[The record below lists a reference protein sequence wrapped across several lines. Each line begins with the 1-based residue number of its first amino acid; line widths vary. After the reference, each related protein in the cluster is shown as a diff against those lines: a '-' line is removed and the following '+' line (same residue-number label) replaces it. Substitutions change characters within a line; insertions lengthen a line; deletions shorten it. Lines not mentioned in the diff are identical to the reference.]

1 MTRPVAPAPPRW
13 IAIAGAVATCSG
25 LIVAVCGY
33 LIAIGNW
40 RGGVDKDIAQ
50 LKAQATQAEA
60 NDRTYIPVLVGMT
73 RDVSYLAD
81 RARRE
86 DERASQ
92 RGR

>member
-1 MTRPVAPAPPRW
+1 MA
-13 IAIAGAVATCSG
+13 
-25 LIVAVCGY
+25 LCGY

-50 LKAQATQAEA
+50 LKAQAAQAEQ

-81 RARRE
+81 RARRQ
-86 DERASQ
+86 DEREAQ
-92 RGR
+92 KGR